1 MNKQYTNPMPQQMPS
16 QHHRGKFGVS
26 PKALLVA
33 IIVVLLLA
41 FATQF
46 TFEDLGG
53 GPKGAYQKAPGVNFS
68 KNLAGCP
75 AVATITITH
84 ISGMV
89 SVVDVHQFTIT
100 EEGLL
105 VVVLANNC
113 LDARWSGLFNTW
125 VIEPE

>member
-1 MNKQYTNPMPQQMPS
+1 MKQQYNPMPEHMP
-16 QHHRGKFGVS
+16 QAPHRRGGFGVS